1 MKVNTSAVLALL
13 VSVSLMGCAE
23 SNPLNGGNSSSAS
36 TTDQE
41 IVENK
46 TYTKGQI
53 VNMALKQLKR
63 NCTSLSANAAW
74 IDNWELLTHLEGKPP
89 FEIFV
94 DEGYGAGISLLVT
107 PTTGEP
113 KIAISPSNYEIT
125 NQSLWYS
132 GCSILAKDPE
142 DSGSQQNIDQGTP
155 AQQTVETIFVPDFIG
170 YTEAEARSW
179 AFNNRFKGSIMTGN
193 TGFNP
198 YLPCVTQKI
207 GPVTYQSVSPG
218 TEIENVPGTI
228 ISIDVDCER
237 EHWVQ

>member
-1 MKVNTSAVLALL
+1 MVCASLSGCSGTLGTNTVKA
-13 VSVSLMGCAE
+13 
-23 SNPLNGGNSSSAS
+23 SSTS
-36 TTDQE
+36 TPTAAKPETE
-41 IVENK
+41 I
-46 TYTKGQI
+46 YTKGQI

-63 NCTSLSANAAW
+63 NCTSLSANASW
-74 IDNWELLTHLEGKPP
+74 IDNWELLTPLGGKPP
-89 FEIFV
+89 YEIFV
-94 DEGYGAGISLLVT
+94 DEGYGVGISLLVT
-107 PTTGEP
+107 PTTGDP

-142 DSGSQQNIDQGTP
+142 DSGGQQNIDQGTP
-155 AQQTVETIFVPDFIG
+155 AQQTVETIVVPDFIG